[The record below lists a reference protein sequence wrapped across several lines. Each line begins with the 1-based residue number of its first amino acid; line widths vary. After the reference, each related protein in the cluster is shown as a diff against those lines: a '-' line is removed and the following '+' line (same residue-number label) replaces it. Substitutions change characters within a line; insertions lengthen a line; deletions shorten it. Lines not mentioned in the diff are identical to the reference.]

1 MPGKSADDYMRETL
15 PGKSDDDYLGDP
27 LPRKCTDDCLIETTN
42 KEKDEILRSLW

>member
-15 PGKSDDDYLGDP
+15 PGKSADDYLGYP
-27 LPRKCTDDCLIETTN
+27 LTGKGTDDCLIETIN